1 MRFLA
6 KPPPLFHT
14 NGGPTQ
20 SATNNLVRRFGLT
33 QLFRLGAVAFAFC
46 GWISGEVVANGQ
58 RIAVV
63 EERQRSQFEQLR
75 EDIGELKKLL
85 AGQ

>member
-1 MRFLA
+1 MSNA
-6 KPPPLFHT
+6 DMQKIKWA
-14 NGGPTQ
+14 GWII
-20 SATNNLVRRFGLT
+20 
-33 QLFRLGAVAFAFC
+33 LGAVAFAFC

>member
-1 MRFLA
+1 MSNADLQKIKWA
-6 KPPPLFHT
+6 
-14 NGGPTQ
+14 GWII
-20 SATNNLVRRFGLT
+20 
-33 QLFRLGAVAFAFC
+33 LGAVAFSFC

-58 RIAVV
+58 RIAVI

-85 AGQ
+85 AARPE

>member
-1 MRFLA
+1 MSHADLQKIKWA
-6 KPPPLFHT
+6 
-14 NGGPTQ
+14 GWII
-20 SATNNLVRRFGLT
+20 
-33 QLFRLGAVAFAFC
+33 LGAVAFSFC

-85 AGQ
+85 ADR